1 MTAEHYTITNNDM
14 KILEWIK
21 TAVRWVLVSS
31 DDASRWSLT
40 VKASL
45 LGAIPFVMQGI
56 GITCGLN
63 LVCPTVS
70 SDLLTEVAL
79 SLSNLVYLGLSV
91 VAAIGAFYG
100 LVRKVMNTMNGTHAG
115 LSN

>member
-1 MTAEHYTITNNDM
+1 M

-31 DDASRWSLT
+31 DDASKWSLT
-40 VKASL
+40 VKATL

-63 LVCPTVS
+63 LVCPNVS
-70 SDLLTEVAL
+70 SDVLTEVA
-79 SLSNLVYLGLSV
+79 SSASNLVYLGLSLI
-91 VAAIGAFYG
+91 AGIGAFYG
-100 LVRKVMNTMNGTHAG
+100 LVRKVMNTLNGTHAG
-115 LSN
+115 LAE

>member
-1 MTAEHYTITNNDM
+1 MN
-14 KILEWIK
+14 ILEWGAKAI
-21 TAVRWVLVSS
+21 RWVLVSS

-63 LVCPTVS
+63 LVCPNVS
-70 SDLLTEVAL
+70 SDVLTEVAL
-79 SLSNLVYLGLSV
+79 SLSNLVYLGLSL
-91 VAAIGAFYG
+91 VAGIGAFYG
-100 LVRKVMNTMNGTHAG
+100 LVRKVMNTLNGTHAG
-115 LSN
+115 LAE

>member
-1 MTAEHYTITNNDM
+1 M
-14 KILEWIK
+14 KILEWARTVI
-21 TAVRWVLVSS
+21 RWVLVSS
-31 DDASRWSLT
+31 DDATKWSLT
-40 VKASL
+40 VKATL
-45 LGAIPFVMQGI
+45 LGAIPFVMQGV

-63 LVCPTVS
+63 LVCPTIN

-79 SLSNLVYLGLSV
+79 SLSNLVYLGLSL

>member
-1 MTAEHYTITNNDM
+1 M

-21 TAVRWVLVSS
+21 TAVRWVFVSS

-40 VKASL
+40 VKAVL

-63 LVCPTVS
+63 LVCPSVNA
-70 SDLLTEVAL
+70 DLLTEVAA
-79 SLSNLVYLGLSV
+79 SASNLVYLGLSLI
-91 VAAIGAFYG
+91 AGIGAFYG
-100 LVRKVMNTMNGTHAG
+100 LVRKVMNTLNGTHAG
-115 LSN
+115 LAE